1 MIVNHGKTWD
11 STCNGKR
18 CFCHGHACLVGQ
30 KANIGIAGMRTG
42 DDVRLQ
48 YLCNIDNTKKEN
60 TAEVLCKELGFS
72 VYEPSQRPVIDL
84 AEDKYLR

>member
-1 MIVNHGKTWD
+1 MILVSHGNTWD

-30 KANIGIAGMRTG
+30 KANVGIAGMRTG
-42 DDVRLQ
+42 KHIRLQ
-48 YLCNIDNTKKEN
+48 YLCNKGDTEKGN

-72 VYEPSQRPVIDL
+72 VYETSQRPVIGL
-84 AEDKYLR
+84 AKDV